1 MLCAESLS
9 SRSLFLFYFSS
20 SSLALTRRFHSS
32 CSLAPFT
39 APLPS
44 PPPSSP
50 PFSLSPTARQ
60 LLCSVRLNFHHSS
73 VCGVSPGL
81 LIKSEQLMTAF
92 IPHLAAPRL
101 CSCLPVFPQCF
112 AGGAGV
118 VPACVCWSVCRVSL
132 SVVWLPGLGEQM
144 VRYFFPCRERV
155 LQSAASSKICF
166 TAEDFFFFEPS
177 ISTCWIGTCHVLCT
191 HHHPSSPNFY
201 TSLHSA
207 AAPRVF

>member
-1 MLCAESLS
+1 MLSADSLS
-9 SRSLFLFYFSS
+9 SRSLFLFYFSP
-20 SSLALTRRFHSS
+20 SSLALARRFHSS

-44 PPPSSP
+44 SPPPP
-50 PFSLSPTARQ
+50 PCTARQ

-144 VRYFFPCRERV
+144 VRYFSSCRERV

-166 TAEDFFFFEPS
+166 TAEDPFFFFCALHQHMLDPNMSRSVHSPS
-177 ISTCWIGTCHVLCT
+177 PLL
-191 HHHPSSPNFY
+191 P
-201 TSLHSA
+201 
-207 AAPRVF
+207 